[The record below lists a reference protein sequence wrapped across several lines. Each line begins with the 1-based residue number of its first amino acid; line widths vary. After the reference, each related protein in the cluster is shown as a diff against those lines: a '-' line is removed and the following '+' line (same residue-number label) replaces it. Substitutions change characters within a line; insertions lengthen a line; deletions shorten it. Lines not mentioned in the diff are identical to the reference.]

1 MKFIHIADVHLGASP
16 NAGAVDPKTRA
27 RELWETFEAAVELCE
42 QEQTDLLL
50 IAGDLF
56 HRQPLRRELK
66 EVDYYFSRLSH
77 TKVVLI
83 VGNHDFLKQ
92 DSYYRSFSWS
102 SNVYPLFDTEPE
114 CVIFEDLDTAVTG
127 FSYDTRERRTPLDG
141 EIRAEGDAAYEILLI
156 HGGDEKHLPFTR
168 SQLAHSGFDYIAM
181 GHIHK
186 PQQVIPGQAA
196 YAGALEPVDRND
208 IGAHGLI
215 RGEISKKGTKI
226 EFVSFA
232 KRDYR
237 QIEILVETWMGNAA
251 IRERVTEQI
260 KQQGM
265 QHLYQVILT
274 GEREP
279 DLEIDTIPLERI
291 GNVLEVTDRTVPAY
305 DFERLWQENQ
315 ENLIGNYIK
324 AFAGCE
330 QGSVEYEALCEG
342 VRALME
348 NQQ

>member
-1 MKFIHIADVHLGASP
+1 MC
-16 NAGAVDPKTRA
+16 R
-27 RELWETFEAAVELCE
+27 
-42 QEQTDLLL
+42 
-50 IAGDLF
+50 
-56 HRQPLRRELK
+56 
-66 EVDYYFSRLSH
+66 
-77 TKVVLI
+77 
-83 VGNHDFLKQ
+83 GNHDFLKQ

-226 EFVSFA
+226 EFVPFA